1 MPYALRTAALLSLAW
16 AGAAGAQERYAL
28 RDERVAVYNLV
39 GEMRVEAGSGR
50 EVVVEVTRGGSD
62 ARELRVERGRV
73 GDAEAVR
80 VIYPEGRI
88 VYPAMGRGSQTQ
100 LTVRRDGT
108 FGGGGWSVG
117 GDRVTIAGSGRGTE
131 AWADVRVRVPAGQT
145 LAVHQAVGR
154 VFVTNVNG
162 TLRVHGASASV
173 RVEGTRGDLG
183 VDVGSG
189 SVEVTGA
196 SGILNLDTGSGGV
209 RLNGVRGSRLI
220 VDTGSGGVTATDVAF
235 EDVRVDVGSGAVRL
249 HGVRA
254 RDLVVDTG
262 SGSVNVALAADARN
276 VKIDTGSGGVTMVVP
291 DGYGADVEIDTGSG
305 GIDVDVPM
313 TARTLRRSR
322 LTGRI
327 GDGDGRLTIN
337 TGSGGV
343 RIRRR

>member
-1 MPYALRTAALLSLAW
+1 MRYALRTAVVLSLVW
-16 AGAAGAQERYAL
+16 AGAGSAQERHAL

-62 ARELRVERGRV
+62 ARQLRVERGRV
-73 GDAEAVR
+73 GEADAVR
-80 VIYPEGRI
+80 VVYPIGRI
-88 VYPAMGRGSQTQ
+88 VYPAMGGRGQTQ

-108 FGGGGWSVG
+108 FGGGWSAA
-117 GDRVTIAGSGRGTE
+117 GDRVTIAGSGSGVE
-131 AWADVRVRVPAGQT
+131 AWADVRVRVPAGRT
-145 LAVHQAVGR
+145 VAVHQAVGR
-154 VFVTNVNG
+154 IFVTNVQG
-162 TLRVHGASASV
+162 ILRVHGASSSV
-173 RVEGTRGDLG
+173 RAEGTRGDLG

-189 SVEVTGA
+189 SVEVMGA
-196 SGILNLDTGSGGV
+196 SGILNVDTGSGEV

-220 VDTGSGGVTATDVAF
+220 VDTGSGGVTGTDVAV

-249 HGVRA
+249 EDVRA

-262 SGSVNVALAADARN
+262 SGSVSVALAADARN
-276 VKIDTGSGGVTMVVP
+276 VRIDTGSGGVTMGVP
-291 DGYGADVEIDTGSG
+291 AGYGAEVEIDTGSG
-305 GIDVDVPM
+305 GIDVDLPM
-313 TARTLRRSR
+313 TARTLRRTR

-327 GDGDGRLTIN
+327 GDGDGRLTID

>member
-1 MPYALRTAALLSLAW
+1 MRYALRTAAILSLAW
-16 AGAAGAQERYAL
+16 AGAANAQERHAL
-28 RDERVAVYNLV
+28 RDDRVAVYNLV

-50 EVVVEVTRGGSD
+50 EVVVEVTRGGND

-73 GDAEAVR
+73 GDAETVR

-108 FGGGGWSVG
+108 FGGGWSVG
-117 GDRVTIAGSGRGTE
+117 GDRVTIAGSGSGTE
-131 AWADVRVRVPAGQT
+131 AWADVRVRVPSGQT
-145 LAVHQAVGR
+145 VAVHQAVGR
-154 VFVTNVNG
+154 VYVSNVQG
-162 TLRVHGASASV
+162 TLRVHGASATV
-173 RVEGTRGDLG
+173 RAEGTRGDLG

-196 SGILNLDTGSGGV
+196 NGILNVDTGSGGV

-220 VDTGSGGVTATDVAF
+220 VDTGSGGVTAADVAV
-235 EDVRVDVGSGAVRL
+235 EDVRVDVGSGSVRL
-249 HGVRA
+249 DGVRA

-262 SGSVNVALAADARN
+262 SGSVNVALATDARN
-276 VKIDTGSGGVTMVVP
+276 VKIDTGSGGVTMSVP

-327 GDGDGRLTIN
+327 GDGDGRLTID

>member
-1 MPYALRTAALLSLAW
+1 MSQALRIAAILSLAW
-16 AGAAGAQERYAL
+16 AGAANAQERHAL

-50 EVVVEVTRGGSD
+50 EVVVEVTRGGND

-73 GDAEAVR
+73 GDAETVR

-108 FGGGGWSVG
+108 FGGGWSVG

-131 AWADVRVRVPAGQT
+131 GWADVRVRVPAGQT
-145 LAVHQAVGR
+145 VAVHQAVGR
-154 VFVTNVNG
+154 VFVSNVQG

-173 RVEGTRGDLG
+173 RAEGTRGDLG

-196 SGILNLDTGSGGV
+196 NGNLNVDTGSGGV

-220 VDTGSGGVTATDVAF
+220 VDTGSGGVTATDVAV
-235 EDVRVDVGSGAVRL
+235 EDVRVNVGSGAVRL
-249 HGVRA
+249 DGVRA

-262 SGSVNVALAADARN
+262 SGSVSLALAADARN
-276 VKIDTGSGGVTMVVP
+276 VKIDTGSGGVTMSVP
-291 DGYGADVEIDTGSG
+291 DGYGAEVEIDTGSG

-327 GDGDGRLTIN
+327 GDGDGRLTID

>member
-1 MPYALRTAALLSLAW
+1 MPDALRTAVIVALTW
-16 AGAAGAQERYAL
+16 TGAAHAQERHTL

-80 VIYPEGRI
+80 VVYPEGRI
-88 VYPAMGRGSQTQ
+88 VYPAMGGRSRTQ

-108 FGGGGWSVG
+108 FGGGWSVG
-117 GDRVTIAGSGRGTE
+117 GTRMTIADSGSGTE

-145 LAVHQAVGR
+145 VAVHQGVGR
-154 VFVTNVNG
+154 IFVSNVQG

-173 RVEGTRGDLG
+173 RTEGTRGDLG

-196 SGILNLDTGSGGV
+196 SGNVDVDTGSGRV

-235 EDVRVDVGSGAVRL
+235 EDVKVDVGSGAVRL
-249 HGVRA
+249 DGVRA
-254 RDLVVDTG
+254 RDLIVDSG
-262 SGSVNVALAADARN
+262 SGSVRVALAEDARN
-276 VKIDTGSGGVTMVVP
+276 VRIDTGSGGVTVDLP
-291 DGYGADVEIDTGSG
+291 PSYGAEVVIDTGSG

-313 TARTLRRSR
+313 TARTVRRSR

-327 GDGDGRLTIN
+327 GDGDGRLTID

-343 RIRRR
+343 RIRGR

>member
-1 MPYALRTAALLSLAW
+1 MRCALRTAVLLSLAW
-16 AGAAGAQERYAL
+16 AGAGHAQDRHAL
-28 RDERVAVYNLV
+28 RDERVAVYNLA

-73 GDAEAVR
+73 GDAETVR

-88 VYPAMGRGSQTQ
+88 VYPAMGSRSRTQ
-100 LTVRRDGT
+100 LSVRRDGT
-108 FGGGGWSVG
+108 FGGRSGG
-117 GDRVTIAGSGRGTE
+117 GDRVTIVGSGSGTE
-131 AWADVRVRVPAGQT
+131 AWADVRLRVPAGRT
-145 LAVHQAVGR
+145 VAVHQAVGR
-154 VFVTNVNG
+154 VFVTNVQG

-173 RVEGTRGDLG
+173 RTEGTRGDLG

-189 SVEVTGA
+189 GVEVMGA
-196 SGILNLDTGSGGV
+196 SGVLNVDTGSGGV
-209 RLNGVRGSRLI
+209 RLNAVRGSRLN
-220 VDTGSGGVTATDVAF
+220 VDTGSGGVTGSDIAV
-235 EDVRVDVGSGAVRL
+235 EDVRVDVGSGAVRMD
-249 HGVRA
+249 GVRA

-262 SGSVNVALAADARN
+262 SGSVSVALAADARN
-276 VKIDTGSGGVTMVVP
+276 VRIDTGSGGVTVDVP
-291 DGYGADVEIDTGSG
+291 PGYGAEVEIDTGSG

-327 GDGDGRLTIN
+327 GDGDGRLTID

-343 RIRRR
+343 RLRRR